1 MKITKVD
8 TLPPKRSHKKN
19 LQGALD
25 EFMSSNAKIVKI
37 EYAEG
42 EYATPISCYGS
53 LHKAIKHSGYG
64 IRVKMING
72 EIYLIKKNI
81 V

>member
-8 TLPPKRSHKKN
+8 ALPRKRSCRKD
-19 LQGALD
+19 LQGALE
-25 EFMSSNAKIVKI
+25 EFMNSNAKIVKV

-42 EYATPISCYGS
+42 EYANPISCYGS
-53 LHKAIKHSGYG
+53 LHKAIRHSGYA
-64 IRVKMING
+64 IQVRMINK
-72 EIYLIKKNI
+72 EIYLIKKNS

>member
-8 TLPPKRSHKKN
+8 ALPTKRSYKKN

-25 EFMSSNAKIVKI
+25 EFMNSNAKIVKV
-37 EYAEG
+37 EYAED
-42 EYATPISCYGS
+42 EYIHPRSCYAS
-53 LHKAIKHSGYG
+53 LHTAVKRSGYG
-64 IRVKMING
+64 IQVRMVNK
-72 EIYLIKKNI
+72 EIYLIKKNS